1 MENAHLRMGKLKFVR
16 QSRDTI
22 TEVAAHLHRLVAE
35 NPTAS
40 RAAVQIHL
48 ASVFGGDQEIA
59 AVAAAVADGQHF
71 GVSLPD
77 GREVF
82 GFFGEDAV
90 TNRASVQVPGRQRPV
105 RHLVVIGQE
114 FFRTT
119 LATDGDSRRTILYDD
134 KADFVLR
141 RLAAR
146 FGLPMLPDWA
156 IWFRDELRR
165 RRLIEG
171 VLGVGCSPVVVRGG
185 KHRMIRLISAGVRR
199 SDIYVGIA
207 HSCFGTTLSP

>member
-22 TEVAAHLHRLVAE
+22 TEVAVHLHRLVAE
-35 NPTAS
+35 NPTVP

-48 ASVFGGDQEIA
+48 ASVFGGDQEIG
-59 AVAAAVADGQHF
+59 AVAAAVADGQRF

-90 TNRASVQVPGRQRPV
+90 TYRASVQVPGRKRPV

-119 LATDGDSRRTILYDD
+119 LATDGESRRTILYDD
-134 KADFVLR
+134 TPDFVLR

-146 FGLPMLPDWA
+146 FGLPTLPHWA
-156 IWFRDELRR
+156 IWFGDELRR
-165 RRLIEG
+165 RKLIEG
-171 VLGVGCSPVVVRGG
+171 VLGLGCDPVAVRGG
-185 KHRMIRLISAGVRR
+185 KHRMIRILGSSVRR
-199 SDIYVGIA
+199 NALPVPVE
-207 HSCFGTTLSP
+207 GT